1 MKKILT
7 ESNIK
12 KLQEELEF
20 RMTVRRAEIAKE
32 KLIAAAHGDRSENA
46 EYKAACEEYRENDN
60 RIQHLLTLITTS
72 TVIEDE
78 RMDKSVIGINTKAKI
93 KFIDDDFEDIV
104 TIVTTLDAK
113 PEDMLISIESDLG
126 KALAGKRAG
135 DVVEVMAPGESYKVE
150 ILEIL

>member
-12 KLQEELEF
+12 KLQEELEY

-135 DVVEVMAPGESYKVE
+135 DVVEVMAPGESYKIE

>member
-12 KLQEELEF
+12 KLQEELEY

-135 DVVEVMAPGESYKVE
+135 DVVEVMAPGGSYKVE

>member
-12 KLQEELEF
+12 KLQEELEY

-93 KFIDDDFEDIV
+93 KFVDDDFEDIV

>member
-12 KLQEELEF
+12 KLQEELEY

-46 EYKAACEEYRENDN
+46 EYKAACEEYREKDN

>member
-12 KLQEELEF
+12 KLQEELEY

-60 RIQHLLTLITTS
+60 IIQHLLTLITTS